1 MDKHHAVLD
10 CYNKTFTCLVGEGS
24 HRTVQ
29 GVPRPIV
36 VREISAL
43 QLKKSFRKGCQ
54 VVAVH
59 MKEEAKEQEL
69 NELQVQLEELLKR
82 GTYAQVFHLGG
93 ASVFSGK
100 KKDGTLSCALISD
113 SGIRWQRRTSV
124 LCQGWMISLINWK
137 ESRVSL

>member
-1 MDKHHAVLD
+1 MDWLDKHHAVLD
-10 CYNKTFTCLVGEGS
+10 CYSETFTCLDGEGS

-29 GVPRPIV
+29 GVPRPTA

-93 ASVFSGK
+93 ASVFSVK

-113 SGIRWQRRTSV
+113 S
-124 LCQGWMISLINWK
+124 
-137 ESRVSL
+137 